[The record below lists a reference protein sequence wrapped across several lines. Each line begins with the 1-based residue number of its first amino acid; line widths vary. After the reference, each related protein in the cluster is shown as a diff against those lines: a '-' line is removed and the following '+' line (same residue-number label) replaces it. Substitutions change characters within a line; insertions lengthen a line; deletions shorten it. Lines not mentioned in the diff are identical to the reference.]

1 MIRPSLGCCLFAFA
15 VLGTASTQ
23 ADDTSSARQDAVKI
37 DRVAVPSAEP
47 ALLERLASH
56 LRFPWSV
63 AFVPNGDLLITEKR
77 HGVRLHSRGQ
87 LSPDAIPGGPEN
99 ALAKGD
105 SGLLDI
111 ALDPDFQNTRRVF
124 IAFAEGTTEKNRT
137 AVWTA
142 RLVDRRFVDGRVI
155 FRATP
160 DKAGPDH
167 PGGRLLFLADGTFLL
182 TVGDGYDYRASA
194 QDLGSHLGKTLRL
207 TRDGKAPPDNPFV
220 NQRGALP
227 EIYSLGHRNAQGLT
241 LDPKTGDTWLHEH
254 GPRGGDEINLLLP
267 GRNYGWPSV
276 TFGIDYDG
284 KLVSE
289 RLAAPGFELPK
300 FFWAPSIAPS
310 GLAIYRGAAFP
321 DWDGKTLVG
330 GLACRCVIVLR
341 RGKETGLPVEEGR
354 YLSGL
359 GYRFRDVRVGPDSL
373 VYLLTDE
380 EDGQLLR
387 WRPK

>member
-1 MIRPSLGCCLFAFA
+1 MIRTSFVCCLLAFA
-15 VLGTASTQ
+15 VHATAR
-23 ADDTSSARQDAVKI
+23 AAGDDAPSARQNALQI
-37 DRVAVPSAEP
+37 DRVEVPSTEP
-47 ALLERLASH
+47 AILERLASP
-56 LRFPWSV
+56 LRFPWSL
-63 AFVPNGDLLITEKR
+63 AFVPNGGLLITEKH
-77 HGVRLHSRGQ
+77 HGVRLYSQGR
-87 LSPDAIPGGPEN
+87 LSPDVIAGGPAN
-99 ALAKGD
+99 VLAKGD

-111 ALDPDFQNTRRVF
+111 VVDPDFKDTQRVF
-124 IAFAEGTTEKNRT
+124 VAFAEGTPERNRT

-142 RLVDRRFVDGRVI
+142 RLVDNRFVDGRVI
-155 FRATP
+155 FRSTP
-160 DKAGPDH
+160 DKKGQDH

-182 TVGDGYDYRASA
+182 TVGDGYDYRTSA
-194 QDLGSHLGKTLRL
+194 QDMGSHLGKTLRL

-241 LDPKTGDTWLHEH
+241 LDPKTRDIWLHEH
-254 GPRGGDEINLLLP
+254 GPRGGDEIGLLLA
-267 GRNYGWPSV
+267 GRNYGWPTV

-284 KLVSE
+284 KLISE

-321 DWDGKTLVG
+321 DWDGKSLIG

-341 RGKETGLPVEEGR
+341 RGKETGLLLEEGR

-373 VYLLTDE
+373 VYLLTDA